1 MCATTSC
8 YSTLDRL
15 RRPSHWFEKIDVRGL
30 NDLRRT
36 ILEKVKG
43 ELGYNEA
50 LKALEIS
57 RGALHNYL
65 HGLRRVPDGV
75 VLRALR
81 CLEEREFYEI
91 VRGVDKLRAVGV
103 VREDGSI
110 DYPLIL

>member
-30 NDLRRT
+30 NDDLRRA

-43 ELGYNEA
+43 KLGYNEA
-50 LKALEIS
+50 LKVLEIS

-65 HGLRRVPDGV
+65 HGIRRVPDEIV
-75 VLRALR
+75 SKTLR
-81 CLEEREFYEI
+81 CLEERGFYEI
-91 VRGVDKLRAVGV
+91 A
-103 VREDGSI
+103 RE
-110 DYPLIL
+110 LIG